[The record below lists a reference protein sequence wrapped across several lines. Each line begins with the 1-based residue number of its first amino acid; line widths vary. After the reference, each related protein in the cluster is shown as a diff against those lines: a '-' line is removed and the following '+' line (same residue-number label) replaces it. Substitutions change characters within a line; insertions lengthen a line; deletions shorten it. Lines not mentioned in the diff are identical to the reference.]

1 MNEGYLISLR
11 YCKIVAHT
19 KCAENNITGYIAG
32 IANILPD
39 YKPRIKYDIDFDSGN
54 TSLPAQQ
61 CVAFPAKNVITVC
74 SVVGV
79 CACVGVG
86 TCASSIYCKPN
97 PGIVFEGVNL
107 GIQCKVGSCESLA
120 ADISEQLFSHSIL
133 MITFQKFEN
142 QN

>member
-1 MNEGYLISLR
+1 MVFNIVTLR

-19 KCAENNITGYIAG
+19 KCVENNITG

-74 SVVGV
+74 AVVGV
-79 CACVGVG
+79 CACVGG
-86 TCASSIYCKPN
+86 D
-97 PGIVFEGVNL
+97 L
-107 GIQCKVGSCESLA
+107 RQ
-120 ADISEQLFSHSIL
+120 
-133 MITFQKFEN
+133 
-142 QN
+142 